1 MKTLL
6 ILSNS
11 TNASNIGI
19 IQNITQD
26 NPIFFQALDL
36 YINDKNNIAFKSYVL
51 SLMQTNE
58 YFIEFGEKPDFQDRI
73 NDNQIKAV
81 FT

>member
-36 YINDKNNIAFKSYVL
+36 YINDKNNIY
-51 SLMQTNE
+51 Q
-58 YFIEFGEKPDFQDRI
+58 
-73 NDNQIKAV
+73 NDNYLLLRLILS
-81 FT
+81 